1 MTRRAQDVVE
11 QIKALPD
18 TEKLAVVDSILYE
31 LDKPDPVI
39 DRVWA
44 DEAKTRWRAYR
55 QGRADHVSYAEP
67 APPATSQSQAVSRPA
82 CKLPTGNWKL
92 AR

>member
-1 MTRRAQDVVE
+1 MTRSAQDVVE

-31 LDKPDPVI
+31 LDKPDPAI

-44 DEAKTRWRAYR
+44 DEARARWRAYR
-55 QGRADHVSYAEP
+55 QGRADGVPYAE
-67 APPATSQSQAVSRPA
+67 VM
-82 CKLPTGNWKL
+82 
-92 AR
+92 ARYRRK

>member
-31 LDKPDPVI
+31 MDKPDPVI

-44 DEAKTRWRAYR
+44 NEAKARCQAYR

-67 APPATSQSQAVSRPA
+67 ARPRCCSR
-82 CKLPTGNWKL
+82 KS
-92 AR
+92 